1 MWEPVSMVAFK
12 PLRSGQLGVKG
23 SVGFLLESADHRQET
38 DFPGGLD
45 EKLRK

>member
-1 MWEPVSMVAFK
+1 MVAFK
-12 PLRSGQLGVKG
+12 PLRSGQLGMKG
-23 SVGFLLESADHRQET
+23 SVGFLLESAGHPWET